1 MSFERT
7 RIQQMLEAS
16 LPGPE
21 YFVVGLTVSD
31 TAVRPKI
38 TATIDGDQGIGIDEL
53 GSITRRLTRQID
65 EAYGEDAAY
74 SLEVTSPGADQPLVS
89 PRQYARH
96 TGRTLSLK
104 MTDGTEKTGTLE
116 EATAEGVVVSEVVKE
131 KNKKKTLEPA
141 LVPFADIQ
149 EAKVV
154 ISFK

>member
-1 MSFERT
+1 
-7 RIQQMLEAS
+7 MLEAS

-89 PRQYARH
+89 PRQYPRH
-96 TGRTLSLK
+96 AGRMLSLK
-104 MTDGTEKTGTLE
+104 MADGTEKTGTLE
-116 EATAEGVVVSEVVKE
+116 EATADGVVLSEVVKE

-141 LVPFADIQ
+141 LVPFSDIS

>member
-1 MSFERT
+1 
-7 RIQQMLEAS
+7 MLEAS

-38 TATIDGDQGIGIDEL
+38 TATIDGDQGIGIGEL

-96 TGRTLSLK
+96 VGRTLSLK
-104 MTDGTEKTGTLE
+104 LAGGTEKTGTLE
-116 EATAEGVVVSEVVKE
+116 EATPEGIMLSEVVKE
-131 KNKKKTLEPA
+131 KNKKKTLDPA
-141 LVPFADIQ
+141 LVPFADIS